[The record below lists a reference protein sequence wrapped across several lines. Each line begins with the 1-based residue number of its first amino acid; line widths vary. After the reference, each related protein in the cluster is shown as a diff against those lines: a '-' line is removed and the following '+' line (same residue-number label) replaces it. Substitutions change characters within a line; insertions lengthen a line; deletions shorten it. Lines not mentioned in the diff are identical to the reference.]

1 MKMKLKFKKNSYGQ
15 TDRRM
20 LIPTVKMDTDGQ
32 KDRNKIYIIYKCMSI
47 TENWKNYTKCVCCK
61 YYRGIETVGEAR
73 SCR

>member
-32 KDRNKIYIIYKCMSI
+32 KDRNKIYILYI
-47 TENWKNYTKCVCCK
+47 NVCQ
-61 YYRGIETVGEAR
+61 
-73 SCR
+73 